1 MLSRKSRHNFRSF
14 SLAHPSNKPFPE
26 EKFPKTMISANQT
39 SPSRRVPPPRK
50 VMVAMSGGV
59 DSSVAAALLAE
70 AGHEVIGVTMKLW
83 GGASDTGCCSVSDVD
98 DARRV
103 CDHLGIEHHVFNFG
117 EEFNQ
122 KVVAPYVADHKAG
135 RTPNPCVEC
144 NRHIKFDRLLKRA
157 EALGFDAVATGHHA
171 RIVRVHEGVGEH
183 EVADGVRA
191 ASGNVSDLPKGDV
204 SDQGVSAKE
213 SGAPESG
220 VRFVVDAME
229 ASGVSAEES
238 GAPESGAPR
247 LARGADSAKDQSYVL
262 WMLGEEQLERL
273 LLPVGEMTKQ
283 QVREAAERLGIRTAQ
298 KPDSQDVCF
307 ITRSE
312 GRKSFLRERMKMK
325 PAKVITT
332 KGEEVGRVPAV
343 ELVTL
348 GQRKNLGIGGMR
360 EPKFVLEVDVDE
372 GTVVIGS
379 REDRLVK
386 AQPIAPVEWVGE
398 PADGPLSVQCRA
410 HGNVAEGRV
419 AAGLPPF
426 PQSAEKK
433 SHGKVVEGRVAAG
446 CFGNRDTEALRNG
459 SYSADFSEYGQMQ
472 QTDVHILWSEPQ
484 PRVAPGQSI
493 VFYEGEIVVG
503 GTTALPVS
511 SQAADLSET
520 VYVAAEAS
528 SYQQNKDSRPAGSSV
543 SLSASQLNPATT
555 GLPIGAAR

>member
-1 MLSRKSRHNFRSF
+1 M
-14 SLAHPSNKPFPE
+14 A
-26 EKFPKTMISANQT
+26 
-39 SPSRRVPPPRK
+39 RK

-171 RIVRVHEGVGEH
+171 KIVRMPEG
-183 EVADGVRA
+183 
-191 ASGNVSDLPKGDV
+191 
-204 SDQGVSAKE
+204 KE

-229 ASGVSAEES
+229 ARGVSAKES
-238 GAPESGAPR
+238 CAPR

-262 WMLGEEQLERL
+262 WMLSEEQLERL

-283 QVREAAERLGIRTAQ
+283 QVREAAERLGVRTAQ

-312 GRKSFLRERMKMK
+312 GRKSFLQERMKMK

-372 GTVVIGS
+372 GTVVIGN

-386 AQPIAPVEWVGE
+386 AQPVAPVEWIGE
-398 PADGPLSVQCRA
+398 PTDGPLLVQCRA

-419 AAGLPPF
+419 VSGLSSYPQSADKKSHGNVAEGRVVAGLPSF
-426 PQSAEKK
+426 PQSADKK
-433 SHGKVVEGRVAAG
+433 SYGNVVEGRVVADCLSNSDA
-446 CFGNRDTEALRNG
+446 EALWNSG
-459 SYSADFSEYGQMQ
+459 HSADFARYEQME

-493 VFYEGEIVVG
+493 VFYEGDIVVG
-503 GTTALPVS
+503 GTTALPGS
-511 SQAADLSET
+511 SRASDLSET
-520 VYVAAEAS
+520 ADVAAKAS
-528 SYQQNKDSRPAGSSV
+528 SHPQNENSRPAVSSV
-543 SLSASQLNPATT
+543 SLSPNQLNPATI

>member
-1 MLSRKSRHNFRSF
+1 MS
-14 SLAHPSNKPFPE
+14 
-26 EKFPKTMISANQT
+26 
-39 SPSRRVPPPRK
+39 RK

-122 KVVAPYVADHKAG
+122 KVVAPYVADHQAG

-171 RIVRVHEGVGEH
+171 KIVRVPEGVGEQ
-183 EVADGVRA
+183 EVSGEVRA
-191 ASGNVSDLPKGDV
+191 ASGNGSDLPKGDV

-213 SGAPESG
+213 SGAL
-220 VRFVVDAME
+220 
-229 ASGVSAEES
+229 
-238 GAPESGAPR
+238 R
-247 LARGADSAKDQSYVL
+247 LARGSDASKDQSYVL

-273 LLPVGEMTKQ
+273 ILPVGEMTKQ

-312 GRKSFLRERMKMK
+312 GRKSFLQERMKTK

-332 KGEEVGRVPAV
+332 DGEEVGRVPAV
-343 ELVTL
+343 ELVTI

-372 GTVVIGS
+372 GTVVVGNHD
-379 REDRLVK
+379 DRLVET
-386 AQPIAPVEWVGE
+386 QPVAPVEWVGE
-398 PADGPLSVQCRA
+398 PADGPLLVQCRA
-410 HGNVAEGRV
+410 HGNVAEG
-419 AAGLPPF
+419 
-426 PQSAEKK
+426 
-433 SHGKVVEGRVAAG
+433 HVAAG

-459 SYSADFSEYGQMQ
+459 SYSADFSGYEQTE
-472 QTDVHILWSEPQ
+472 QTDVHILWNEPQ

-493 VFYEGEIVVG
+493 VFYKGEIVVG
-503 GTTALPVS
+503 GTTALS
-511 SQAADLSET
+511 
-520 VYVAAEAS
+520 
-528 SYQQNKDSRPAGSSV
+528 GSSV
-543 SLSASQLNPATT
+543 SLSTNQPNPATT